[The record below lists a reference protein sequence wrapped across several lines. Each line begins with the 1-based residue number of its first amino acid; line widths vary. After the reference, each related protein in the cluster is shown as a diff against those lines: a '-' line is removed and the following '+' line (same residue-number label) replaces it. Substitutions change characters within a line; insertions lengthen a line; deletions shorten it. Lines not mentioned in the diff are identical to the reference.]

1 MKKLLGILAAALL
14 FGSCGMPL
22 LQPALGP
29 AQESGLNVVVVDGDS
44 TDAALAADPAVNY
57 GSVIVKAVPGFD
69 AARFARL
76 GAEVAST
83 VSFPGIEGD
92 FYRLRVAEGSMV
104 KTINSLRY
112 TRGVLWA
119 EPELVSKRVIPVEK
133 VDATERL
140 IIDGDLSGDP
150 RGEYSLYSLGI
161 TKALDSY
168 KAVASG
174 GNDYGAATVLMAVI
188 DTGINWTH
196 EDFWTNPD
204 GDDINEPGE
213 SVIVYA
219 KSAFNKAVD
228 GTMTW
233 VGDGTPFVTIPEGE
247 NWDDE
252 AHGSHVAGT
261 MLALGDNGVGVTGV
275 AWKNARVISYKCFA
289 NAESG
294 SGADWSVYG
303 ALGDLAAYV
312 EAERLAGTLTQAT
325 IPVNMSLGGSYA
337 GSFELEMINYALSQ
351 GVLPVVAM
359 GNDGMRMAQFP
370 ASYQGVLAVG
380 ATNGRDEKVHFS
392 NTGHWISVSA
402 PGYDIVSVGNGG
414 YDWQDPAWSSSDY
427 QWMSGTSMATPFV
440 TGVIGYILSFDPT
453 LTPYQVK
460 RVLELSADDKGAAGF
475 DEDFGYGRVNVLAA
489 ATMVRTTAGLPAI
502 NDYYLPTKIVATVEN
517 VSANYDSGLGTGL
530 EKRVAGATVS
540 VFDGAGQFLFM
551 GMTNGTDGS
560 VEFRGLPAG
569 TYTLTV
575 NYEGEVQSLPVTLDS
590 AGDQT
595 AAFSFDKTILFVSTV
610 PNLAYNA
617 GEDETDS
624 MLTLYELVPD
634 DPATV
639 DVDETTYKEIA
650 FVDAGYLDTLS
661 AEVTSGTTYFVA
673 IEPYASRGGN
683 YAIQIGFSPITE
695 ANVVDGVR
703 LAADNDSHE
712 ADDDF
717 AAATLKGEFALGT
730 PFGANLVGGAASTD
744 VDIYMFTIP

>member
-14 FGSCGMPL
+14 LGSCGMPL
-22 LQPALGP
+22 LQPTLGP
-29 AQESGLNVVVVDGDS
+29 AQESGLNVVVIDGDS
-44 TDAALAADPAVNY
+44 TDAALAANPAVNY

-83 VSFPGIEGD
+83 VSFPGIEGE
-92 FYRLRVAEGSMV
+92 FHRLRVAEGSMV
-104 KTINSLRY
+104 KAINSLRR

-119 EPELVSKRVIPVEK
+119 EPELVSKRVLPVEK
-133 VDATERL
+133 VDAAERL
-140 IIDGDLSGDP
+140 IIDGNLSGDP

-174 GNDYGAATVLMAVI
+174 GNDYGTNNVLMAVI

-233 VGDGTPFVTIPEGE
+233 IGDGNAFVQIPEGE

-312 EAERLAGTLTQAT
+312 EAERIAGRLTQAT

-414 YDWQDPAWSSSDY
+414 AYWNNPEYGISQTDY

-440 TGVIGYILSFDPT
+440 TGMVGYLLSFDPT

-460 RVLELSADDKGAAGF
+460 RVLEITADDKGAAGF
-475 DEDFGYGRVNVLAA
+475 DEDFGWGRVNVLAA
-489 ATMVRTTAGLPAI
+489 ATMVRTGAGLPAD
-502 NDYYLPTKIVATVEN
+502 NAWYLNTKIVATVEN
-517 VSANYDSGLGTGL
+517 VNAAYGSGIPGFS
-530 EKRVAGATVS
+530 ERVVGATVS

-560 VEFRGLPAG
+560 VEFRGLPAD
-569 TYTLTV
+569 TYTVTV
-575 NYEGEVQSLPVTLDS
+575 NYMGEVQTQTVTLDS
-590 AGDQT
+590 SADQS
-595 AAFSFDKTILFVSTV
+595 AAFSFDKAIVFICTV
-610 PNLAYNA
+610 PNGAFPTSSADTKITVYA
-617 GEDETDS
+617 ADGTTGVVPTFDS
-624 MLTLYELVPD
+624 GT
-634 DPATV
+634 
-639 DVDETTYKEIA
+639 
-650 FVDAGYLDTLS
+650 LDTVQAAL
-661 AEVTSGTTYFVA
+661 ASGTYYA
-673 IEPYASRGGN
+673 KIEYYTGESGPAVGEYGFR
-683 YAIQIGFSPITE
+683 IGFTGVESV
-695 ANVVDGVR
+695 NVTDGVR
-703 LAADNDSHE
+703 AANTADSMEPNNTAAE
-712 ADDDF
+712 AD
-717 AAATLKGEFALGT
+717 AKGAITLDTDYGMSLQ
-730 PFGANLVGGAASTD
+730 VGD
-744 VDIYMFTIP
+744 VDWYKFVIP

>member
-14 FGSCGMPL
+14 LGSCGMPL

-29 AQESGLNVVVVDGDS
+29 AQESGLKVLVIDGDT
-44 TDAALAADPAVNY
+44 TDAALAANPAVNY
-57 GSVIVKAVPGFD
+57 GSVIVKTVSGFD
-69 AARFARL
+69 AARFGRL

-83 VSFPGIEGD
+83 VSFPGIEGE
-92 FYRLRVAEGSMV
+92 FYRLDVAEGAMV
-104 KTINSLRY
+104 KAINSLRH
-112 TRGVLWA
+112 THGVLWA
-119 EPELVSKRVIPVEK
+119 EPELVSKRVLPVEK

-140 IIDGDLSGDP
+140 IIEGDLSGDP

-161 TKALDSY
+161 TKALEAYST
-168 KAVASG
+168 VG
-174 GNDYGAATVLMAVI
+174 YGTDTVLMAVI

-196 EDFWTNPD
+196 EDFWGDLD
-204 GDDINEPGE
+204 GDSGTPDE

-219 KSAFNKAVD
+219 KSAFNKAAD

-233 VGDGTPFVTIPEGE
+233 VGDGTPFVTVPAGE

-252 AHGSHVAGT
+252 AHGTHVAGT

-312 EAERLAGTLTQAT
+312 AIERATGTLTQAT

-337 GSFELEMINYALSQ
+337 GSFELEMINYALEQ
-351 GVLPVVAM
+351 GVLPIVAM
-359 GNDGMRMAQFP
+359 GNDGMRMGQFP

-402 PGYDIVSVGNGG
+402 PGYDIVSVGNGSG
-414 YDWQDPAWSSSDY
+414 MWNISGDGFGTDGKDYRQTEY

-440 TGVIGYILSFDPT
+440 TGMVGYILSFDPS

-460 RVLELSADDKGAAGF
+460 RVLEITADDKGAAGF
-475 DEDFGYGRVNVLAA
+475 DEDFGYGRVNVLEA
-489 ATMVRTTAGLPAI
+489 ATMVSTGTGLPAD
-502 NDYYLPTKIVATVEN
+502 NSFYLNTKIVATVEN
-517 VSANYDSGLGTGL
+517 VAASYDSGIPGFA
-530 EKRVAGATVS
+530 KRVVGATVS
-540 VFDGAGQFLFM
+540 VFDATGAFTAM

-575 NYEGEVQSLPVTLDS
+575 NYEGDVQPLPVTLDS
-590 AGDQT
+590 AGDQSV
-595 AAFSFDKTILFVSTV
+595 AFSFDKTILFVSTV

-617 GEDETDS
+617 GEDGTDT
-624 MLTLYELVPD
+624 MLTLYEYN
-634 DPATV
+634 PAGTTDEEKYIYV
-639 DVDETTYKEIA
+639 TDVDQ
-650 FVDAGYLDTLS
+650 DYLDTLS

-673 IEPYASRGGN
+673 IEPYDGRGGN
-683 YAIQIGFSPITE
+683 YAIQVGFSPIAE
-695 ANVVDGVR
+695 ANVADGAR

-717 AAATLKGEFALGT
+717 AAATLKGEFPLGT
-730 PFGANLVGGAASTD
+730 PFGANLFGDAASTD
-744 VDIYMFTIP
+744 VDMYMFTIP